1 MWYYSPCI
9 RKTAAVPAP
18 LWRSKESVAA
28 CRDAD
33 DRECPVIVACASD
46 ILGAAEWRP
55 PPSAVTSHTRYLLIA
70 DVPVPALARLSSVFD
85 VRRTEQRMHVTEDAQ
100 AVVRLLIAQHRDA
113 PLEGIVDAYLL
124 ESTLILLLGD
134 FSIRSFPVAAV
145 PSLCELEP
153 RERAAFEL
161 DEDGSYL
168 YWPAADLHLGVSQIL
183 QAVDPP
189 YLADI
194 EVRRFPASAAI
205 GARIAALR
213 EARDIRQ
220 RDIEGLSERHV
231 RRIEQ
236 GVVRLTGDSAVK
248 LAGALAMDLD
258 EFLAEV
264 AEAAAHSRGLHAD
277 ISA

>member
-1 MWYYSPCI
+1 MWCYSPCI
-9 RKTAAVPAP
+9 RKTAAVPAL

-33 DRECPVIVACASD
+33 EREFPVVVACASD
-46 ILGAAEWRP
+46 VLGAAEWRP
-55 PPSAVTSHTRYLLIA
+55 PQSAVTSDTRYLLIA
-70 DVPVPALARLSSVFD
+70 DVPVPALGRLSSVFD
-85 VRRTEQRMHVTEDAQ
+85 VRRPEQRMHVTEDAQ

-124 ESTLILLLGD
+124 ESTLFLLLGD

-145 PSLCELEP
+145 PSLCELDP
-153 RERAAFEL
+153 RDRAAFEL

-168 YWPAADLHLGVSQIL
+168 YWPVADLHLGVSQIL

-194 EVRRFPASAAI
+194 EVRRFPGSAAI
-205 GARIAALR
+205 GARIATLR
-213 EARDIRQ
+213 KARDIRQ

-236 GVVRLTGDSAVK
+236 GVARLTGDSAVK

-264 AEAAAHSRGLHAD
+264 AQAAADSGGLHAD

>member
-9 RKTAAVPAP
+9 RTTAAVPAP
-18 LWRSKESVAA
+18 VWRAKEGIEA

-33 DRECPVIVACASD
+33 GREFPVVVACASD
-46 ILGAAEWRP
+46 VLGAAEWRP
-55 PPSAVTSHTRYLLIA
+55 PQSAVTSDTRYLFIA
-70 DVPVPALARLSSVFD
+70 DVPVPALGRLSSIFD
-85 VRRTEQRMHVTEDAQ
+85 VRRPEQRMHVTEDAQ

-113 PLEGIVDAYLL
+113 PFEGIVDAYLL
-124 ESTLILLLGD
+124 ESALVLLLGD
-134 FSIRSFPVAAV
+134 FSIRSFPVAEV

-153 RERAAFEL
+153 RDRAAFEL

-168 YWPAADLHLGVSQIL
+168 YWPVADLHLGVSQIL

-205 GARIAALR
+205 GARIATLR
-213 EARDIRQ
+213 DARDVRQ

-236 GVVRLTGDSAVK
+236 GIARLTGDSAVK
-248 LAGALAMDLD
+248 LARALDMDLD
-258 EFLAEV
+258 GFLAEV
-264 AEAAAHSRGLHAD
+264 AEAAARSGALHAD
-277 ISA
+277 VSA

>member
-9 RKTAAVPAP
+9 RQTAAVPVP
-18 LWRSKESVAA
+18 LWRSKESAAA

-33 DRECPVIVACASD
+33 EREFPVVVACASD
-46 ILGAAEWRP
+46 VLGTAEWRP
-55 PPSAVTSHTRYLLIA
+55 PQSAVTSDTRYLLIA
-70 DVPVPALARLSSVFD
+70 DVPVSALGRLSSVFD
-85 VRRTEQRMHVTEDAQ
+85 VRRPEQRMHVTEDAR

-124 ESTLILLLGD
+124 ESRLILLLGD

-145 PSLCELEP
+145 PVLCDLEP
-153 RERAAFEL
+153 RDRAAFEL

-168 YWPAADLHLGVSQIL
+168 YWPVADLHLGVSQLL

-194 EVRRFPASAAI
+194 EVRRFPASVAI

-213 EARDIRQ
+213 EARDLRQ

-236 GVVRLTGDSAVK
+236 GVARLTGDSAVK
-248 LAGALAMDLD
+248 LAGALTMDLD
-258 EFLAEV
+258 EFLTEL
-264 AEAAAHSRGLHAD
+264 AEAAADSGALQAD
-277 ISA
+277 VAV